1 MTRAL
6 FSLLE
11 VFVKDHLFSLP
22 SIEEPVFLNLM
33 SLVAEGLKSLDILFI
48 PISSAPLIT
57 AGYLT

>member
-48 PISSAPLIT
+48 PIS
-57 AGYLT
+57 